1 MNYQKKIAKFD
12 TAIEKAGLFL
22 AYDKL
27 NNIAEET
34 LGTFLDDMIEQAA
47 KEDCK
52 PECRVRYVKNDEG
65 EWYNFEIRQN
75 EDEDFGLDTSFRLVD
90 DRLSYQALTKIREL
104 MKLDYRI
111 YFA

>member
-1 MNYQKKIAKFD
+1 MDYQEKIAKFD
-12 TAIEKAGLFL
+12 TSIEKAGLFP

-34 LGTFLDDMIEQAA
+34 LGTFLDDMIEQTV

-52 PECRVRYVKNDEG
+52 PECRVRYIQNNEG

-75 EDEDFGLDTSFRLVD
+75 EDDNFGLDTSFQLVD
-90 DRLSYQALTKIREL
+90 GRLNYQALTKIREL
-104 MKLDYRI
+104 MKLGYRI
-111 YFA
+111 YFT